1 MKQKFT
7 LLILTLFISSVSSFA
22 QISEGGIPIG
32 ISNGYASQLDYI
44 RMPEFDL
51 QQLRNED
58 AINDQSKG
66 PFRFG
71 YNHIVNYN
79 LQNTGASFLMPD
91 GGRLWLLGV
100 RSIGA
105 LSINLAFNDF
115 YLPEGAKMFIY
126 NVQKNFVLGAFTQ
139 RNNDQSGFF
148 ATDLIPGEAVVIE
161 YYEPLAVAN
170 EGHFN
175 LFRVTHGYRGVEDYV
190 VKSFGDAGSC
200 QVNVNCPLGT
210 NWQSEKQGVVCLVV
224 GGGEFCTGS
233 LVNNV
238 PQDGKPYVLTA
249 NHCSYSNDWASWVFR
264 FNWEAPGCSNP
275 GSNPSSLSLNT
286 SVLRARNGGSDFC
299 LVEITGGLQG
309 GTVPSSFNTFF
320 NGWSNVNTPATS
332 AVCIHHPSGDIK
344 KISEA
349 LNSTISSTF
358 SGADCW
364 RVGQWTTACTEPG
377 SSGSPLFDQNHRI
390 VGQLYGGP
398 SACGQSAG
406 NMNDYYGK
414 FFTSWNTGTTAATR
428 LRDWLDP
435 GNTGVTTLNG
445 FDPNNVPVALDA
457 NVLQIL
463 SPASGS
469 YCIPSITPSF
479 ILKNRGLNTL
489 TSVTVNWKFNN
500 NPTNTFAWT
509 GNLIT
514 NATATVTLP
523 VISVAAGV
531 HTYSVR
537 TSLPN
542 GSADLNTTNDSA
554 GVSFT
559 IVSATPLVNLPVNE
573 GFEAAT
579 FPPTNWTRINP
590 DNSTTYR
597 WNRTTSV
604 SGFGTSTACIMM
616 DNFNYSSGNGQSD
629 IMQTPYINFSSA
641 VSPLRIYMDVAFAF
655 YSATYADS
663 LIVSYSTDCGLTWT
677 RVYANGRAALATNGG
692 NPTTTAFTPTTTQW
706 RKDSIN
712 INSLAG
718 QPAVLFA
725 FENISGWGNNLY
737 LDNINIMQAILT
749 GVLKTN
755 ADNSNVS
762 IYPNPSDGNINI
774 LLDNSYSG
782 DVNVAL
788 FDAIGQKIYSELFA
802 DGKNNTIEKNFTA
815 LSKGI
820 YFLHISQGNTKVVR
834 KIVLTK

>member
-7 LLILTLFISSVSSFA
+7 LLIFTFFIFSVSSFA
-22 QISEGGIPIG
+22 QISERGTPLG
-32 ISNGYASQLDYI
+32 ISNGYAAQIDYI

-66 PFRFG
+66 SFRFG

-79 LQNTGASFLMPD
+79 NQNIGTSFLMPD
-91 GGRLWLLGV
+91 GGRLWMLGI

-126 NVQKNFVLGAFTQ
+126 NVDKNFVLGAFTH
-139 RNNDQSGFF
+139 RNNDPSGFF
-148 ATDLIPGEAVVIE
+148 ATDLIPGETVVIE

-175 LFRVTHGYRGVEDYV
+175 LFRVTHGYRGVEDYIA
-190 VKSFGDAGSC
+190 KSFGNAGSC
-200 QVNVNCPLGT
+200 QVNVNCPLGA

-233 LVNNV
+233 LVNDV

-249 NHCSYSNDWASWVFR
+249 NHCSSSNDWASWVFR

-320 NGWSNVNTPATS
+320 NGWSNVNTAATS

-349 LNSTISSTF
+349 LNSTISATW

-414 FFTSWNTGTTAATR
+414 FSTSWNTGTTAATR

-435 GNTGVTTLNG
+435 GNTSVTTLNG
-445 FDPNNVPVALDA
+445 YDPNNPPVALDA

-463 SPASGS
+463 SPVNGS
-469 YCIPSITPSF
+469 YCVSSITPSF
-479 ILKNRGLNTL
+479 ILKNRGLSTL
-489 TSVTVNWKFNN
+489 TSVTVNWKIDNN
-500 NPTNTFAWT
+500 SPNTFAWT
-509 GNLIT
+509 GSLIT
-514 NATATVTLP
+514 NATATVSLP
-523 VISVAAGV
+523 VISAASGA
-531 HTYSVR
+531 HTYSVY
-537 TSLPN
+537 TSQPN
-542 GSADLNTTNDSA
+542 GLPDMNVSNDST

-559 IVSATPLVNLPVNE
+559 IVSPTPLVNLPLNQ
-573 GFEAAT
+573 GFESTT

-590 DNSTTYR
+590 DGGTTWQR
-597 WNRTTSV
+597 NTAA
-604 SGFGTSTACIMM
+604 SGFGGSTACIKM
-616 DNFNYSSGNGQSD
+616 DNFAYSSGSGQSD
-629 IMQTPYINFSSA
+629 IMQTPYLNFSSA

-677 RVYANGRAALATNGG
+677 RIYANGRAALATNGG
-692 NPTTTAFTPTTTQW
+692 GATTTAFTPTSSQW
-706 RKDSIN
+706 RTDSIN

-718 QPAVLFA
+718 QPAVLFS
-725 FENISGWGNNLY
+725 FENISGYGNNLY
-737 LDNINIMQAILT
+737 LDNINITQVIPT
-749 GVLKTN
+749 GISPPTAQNQTFSV
-755 ADNSNVS
+755 
-762 IYPNPSDGNINI
+762 YPNPTNGNINI
-774 LLDNSYSG
+774 LLDNAYSG
-782 DVNVAL
+782 DVNIGL
-788 FDAIGQKIYSELFA
+788 FDAIGQKIYSELFE
-802 DGKNNTIEKNFTA
+802 DGTNNTIEKNFSA

-820 YFLHISQGNTKVVR
+820 YFLHISQGNTTVVR